1 MEESPFKARLGT
13 TRQSV
18 ARLARSR
25 ISILQGGKVQ
35 HVRCPIPAYLGTSAH
50 ILFPRDCAKVDGLL
64 AGRRVRL
71 IHRSAQGRM
80 GSCVSM
86 RLRVSHRPASPRT
99 QGPWGRVA
107 RRCGVASPVPRLWHS
122 VVGIRYAATGR
133 ADPIRLV
140 RIGESGRQL
149 IGHSRNYQDPIQLV
163 WIGESGLRSGV
174 PADSRDR

>member
-50 ILFPRDCAKVDGLL
+50 ILFLVQRGETHCGVCSVPRDCAKVDGLL

-107 RRCGVASPVPRLWHS
+107 RRCGVASPVPRLRCPVSGAPSLVPRLWHS
-122 VVGIRYAATGR
+122 VVGIRSSAFGTRPPAAQTPSALCGS
-133 ADPIRLV
+133 V
-140 RIGESGRQL
+140 NQVGS
-149 IGHSRNYQDPIQLV
+149 
-163 WIGESGLRSGV
+163 
-174 PADSRDR
+174 